1 MQIADCRFQNEPLER
16 LTASK
21 GEASGCQDAEKYSVA
36 GDSVGGLC
44 AGDFDCESA
53 KGRADDSDVAAGDE
67 AAGDKGMNLR
77 WLKGLQVEQDLRRAL
92 KDYVE
97 FHERLKTRTRRRT
110 IRNNGTTWKST
121 LPS

>member
-1 MQIADCRFQNEPLER
+1 
-16 LTASK
+16 
-21 GEASGCQDAEKYSVA
+21 
-36 GDSVGGLC
+36 
-44 AGDFDCESA
+44 
-53 KGRADDSDVAAGDE
+53 
-67 AAGDKGMNLR
+67 MNLR